1 MPFAERIEAPAIRH
15 LEPSRHHDTMK
26 NLFDLTGRTAL
37 VTGGS
42 RGLGL
47 QIAEALGDYGAK
59 LVLVSRKQAD
69 LDEAVAHLQS
79 RNIESSA
86 IAADLSNADSAQNV
100 VKEALARLGQIDV
113 LVNNA
118 GATWGAP
125 AEDYPLEAW
134 DKVMNLNVRS
144 IFVMSQA
151 VGKLSMIPRRYGRIV
166 NVASIAG
173 LKGNAPG
180 SMQTVAYNT
189 SKGAVVNFTRVLAG
203 EWGTYGI
210 TVNAIAPGMFPSKM
224 TKGTIESIGLPK
236 MTERIPLHRI
246 GDDEDLKGAALLFAS
261 DAGKHI
267 TGQILA
273 VDGGVS
279 AT

>member
-1 MPFAERIEAPAIRH
+1 MRTIQQ
-15 LEPSRHHDTMK
+15 
-26 NLFDLTGRTAL
+26 LFDLSGRTAL

-47 QIAEALGDYGAK
+47 QIAEALGEQGAK
-59 LVLVSRKQAD
+59 IVLSARKQAE
-69 LDEAVAHLQS
+69 LDEAVAHLKQ
-79 RNIESSA
+79 RGIEASA
-86 IAADLSNADSAQNV
+86 IAADLSQ
-100 VKEALARLGQIDV
+100 EAAIASLTAEAIKRLGHIDI

-125 AEDYPLEAW
+125 AEDHPIEAW

-144 IFVMSQA
+144 IFMLSQA
-151 VGKLSMIPRRYGRIV
+151 VAKQSMIPRKYGRIV

-173 LKGNAPG
+173 LSGNGPN
-180 SMQTVAYNT
+180 SMQTIAYNT
-189 SKGAVVNFTRVLAG
+189 SKGAVVNFTRTLAG
-203 EWGTYGI
+203 EWGRYGI
-210 TVNAIAPGMFPSKM
+210 TVNALAPGFFPSKM
-224 TKGTIESIGLPK
+224 TKGVLENLGVDNLK
-236 MTERIPLHRI
+236 KKAPLQRI

-273 VDGGVS
+273 VDGGV
-279 AT
+279 AAVH